1 VLNFGFYL
9 KPQAFKPLLLAISDG
24 IGKSLM
30 FIAKNFFPMLSDL
43 KLRAFIRQANLI
55 STRFR
60 KTLMGI
66 SVKIPGVLGRGSCIA
81 LLGTLAQC
89 NLRSE

>member
-30 FIAKNFFPMLSDL
+30 FIAKKFF
-43 KLRAFIRQANLI
+43 
-55 STRFR
+55 
-60 KTLMGI
+60 
-66 SVKIPGVLGRGSCIA
+66 
-81 LLGTLAQC
+81 QC
-89 NLRSE
+89 CPT

>member
-30 FIAKNFFPMLSDL
+30 FIAKNFFPMLSNL
-43 KLRAFIRQANLI
+43 KLRASIRQADLI
-55 STRFR
+55 STAFQ
-60 KTLMGI
+60 KTLMSI
-66 SVKIPGVLGRGSCIA
+66 FVKVPEVLLRRIA
-81 LLGTLAQC
+81 LHH
-89 NLRSE
+89 